1 MFYTRL
7 QVICDPEFSEI
18 LMAEI
23 AEVGFDTFMETEKG
37 FEAFVEK
44 EKFDHAHLEDIKE
57 KYKHV
62 NPLIFFQ
69 NKIQKQNWN
78 EEWEKSI
85 DPIIVDDRCLVRA
98 EFHTIENLPAL
109 PTGQAGGR
117 QGKYPYEIVIT
128 PKMSFGTGH
137 HQTTYLMLKSQ
148 MKMNHSG
155 KRVMDAGCG
164 TAILSIMAS
173 KLGATAVEAFD
184 IDEWSTVNGKENIE
198 NNKCDNVHLH
208 QGKISQMKFRG
219 EFDIIL
225 ANINKNVLLEEIKV
239 YADFLCSGGQL
250 LLSGFYTQDIDH
262 LKQEASRFALTEV
275 LRDEKETWA
284 SLLLQKK

>member
-37 FEAFVEK
+37 FEAYVEE
-44 EKFDHAHLEDIKE
+44 EKFDIGHLESVKQ
-57 KYKHV
+57 KYRHV

-69 NKIQKQNWN
+69 DKIQKQNWN

-85 DPIIVDDRCLVRA
+85 EPIIVDDKCLVRA
-98 EFHTIENLPAL
+98 EFHKIEK
-109 PTGQAGGR
+109 
-117 QGKYPYEIVIT
+117 KYLYEIVIT

-137 HQTTYLMLKSQ
+137 HQTTYLMLKGQ
-148 MKMNHSG
+148 MRMNHTG
-155 KRVMDAGCG
+155 KRAMDAGCG

-173 KLGATAVEAFD
+173 KLGAKEVEAFD
-184 IDEWSTVNGKENIE
+184 IDEWSAVNGKENIE
-198 NNKCDNVHLH
+198 NNKCANIHLY
-208 QGKISQMKFRG
+208 QGKIDEMKFTG
-219 EFDIIL
+219 SFDIIL
-225 ANINKNVLLEEIKV
+225 ANINKNVLLAEMKS
-239 YADFLCSGGQL
+239 YADQLSTTGQL
-250 LLSGFYTQDIDH
+250 LLSGFYTTDIDD
-262 LKQEASRFALTEV
+262 LKLEASKYSLTEV
-275 LRDEKETWA
+275 FRDEKETWA